1 MEVQLSNA
9 PMNALDLF
17 RGKLECTRVPVEC
30 LADTSEYGLPLLY
43 VPTCSCVKYRFSLEV
58 RKIIPTTDCN
68 VKSESMLL
76 LQCGKFYP
84 VRTTFSIIP

>member
-9 PMNALDLF
+9 PMKRLDSSF

-43 VPTCSCVKYRFSLEV
+43 VPTCSCVKYRFSLVV
-58 RKIIPTTDCN
+58 RKIIRIANCN
-68 VKSESMLL
+68 VKSESMLCL
-76 LQCGKFYP
+76 
-84 VRTTFSIIP
+84 

>member
-30 LADTSEYGLPLLY
+30 SADTSEYGILLLY

-58 RKIIPTTDCN
+58 SKIIPIANCN
-68 VKSESMLL
+68 VKSESMLCL
-76 LQCGKFYP
+76 
-84 VRTTFSIIP
+84 